1 MLREFREVEIVMQKK
16 LGKAILALFVLLL
29 TTVPLHAGEYI
40 FFESRNAE
48 DMHLSF
54 ENRAQTRLQSSG
66 IPEPSL
72 KKVMS
77 HLGAAKVSLSE
88 DQARKFSIDNPDT
101 LLIPADMKLYPS
113 ILNLQ
118 EEPGD
123 PDVPW
128 HVLLSQELQEFSFE
142 REANYDQV
150 RVFVLD
156 TGINE
161 SHQDLNS
168 NIEMEYAFNFAGPDS
183 FDVTDVHG
191 HGTNVAG
198 VVAGSRTGVCPDV
211 QLIPLKVANDRGG
224 LSLGDLTE
232 SLDYIIAL
240 SKSELSG
247 KKIIINLSYNSGWS
261 YSPNAEFEEYFEI
274 IFSSLE
280 AENIIFVSSSGNDGQ
295 DIDLRY
301 VYPTS
306 NENPNYL
313 AAGSIN
319 SAGQLSYF
327 SNYGETTVEIAAP
340 GSEIITTGINDV
352 YTTVSGT
359 SFSSPFL
366 TGIAA
371 VIWSIDPS
379 LEYWEVRNLV
389 INAVKGQEIS
399 DDFMAEY
406 RGNFG
411 DFLFDDLAVNSSEVV
426 PGEIPLHVIA
436 GRSLYPDTVANDP
449 TDPDEAYDPYPADGQ
464 GHLPLDLILTWSTG
478 SNVTSCD
485 LTLSDDLGIV
495 LSDDNIT
502 SDQYSLSGLSMDK
515 TYKWRID
522 TLFDGEKLTGENWTF
537 STIVPGAYEPF
548 PVDNAVEV
556 QTEDLVLKWLYDIQ
570 GSSFE
575 LFLGTSKDLVEN
587 EDPSVRLASSIQTSE
602 FNAGLISDDT
612 IYFWKVNTLYED
624 PSSNSIMEAPG
635 EVWEFSTISDS
646 DDGSL
651 VHSGGGGGGCS
662 LVSGLEPLIFILLPL
677 LYLMLKK

>member
-1 MLREFREVEIVMQKK
+1 MQKK
-16 LGKAILALFVLLL
+16 LGKVILALFVLLF
-29 TTVPLHAGEYI
+29 TTIPLNAGEYI
-40 FFESRNAE
+40 FFENRNAE

-54 ENRAQTRLQSSG
+54 DSRAQTRLQSSG

-72 KKVMS
+72 KKVMR

-88 DQARKFSIDNPDT
+88 EQVRKFSSENPDT

-113 ILNLQ
+113 LSASDEGNNDL
-118 EEPGD
+118 E
-123 PDVPW
+123 VPW
-128 HVLLSQELQEFSFE
+128 HVLLSQELKEFALE
-142 REANYDQV
+142 KEASYDLV
-150 RVFVLD
+150 SVFVLD
-156 TGINE
+156 TGVKEN
-161 SHQDLNS
+161 HPDLFQNL
-168 NIEMEYAFNFAGPDS
+168 EMEYAFNFAGQES

-198 VVAGSRTGVCPDV
+198 VVAGSQTGVCPDV

-224 LSLGDLTE
+224 LALGDLSE

-240 SKSELSG
+240 SRSELSG
-247 KKIIINLSYNSGWS
+247 KNIIINLSYNSGWS
-261 YSPNAEFEEYFEI
+261 YSPNSEFEEYFDI
-274 IFSSLE
+274 ILSSLE
-280 AENIIFVSSSGNDGQ
+280 TEGIIFVSSSGNDGQ

-340 GSEIITTGINDV
+340 GSEIQTTGINES
-352 YTTVSGT
+352 YTSVSGT
-359 SFSSPFL
+359 SFSSPFAA
-366 TGIAA
+366 GIAA
-371 VIWSIDPS
+371 LIWSIDPS

-389 INAVKGQEIS
+389 INAVRGQEIS
-399 DDFMAEY
+399 QDFMTEY
-406 RGNFG
+406 RGDLG
-411 DFLFDDLAVNSSEVV
+411 DFLFDDMSINSSEAV

-464 GHLPLDLILTWSTG
+464 GHVSLDLILTWSTG
-478 SNVTSCD
+478 LNVTSCD

-502 SDQYSLSGLSMDK
+502 SNQYSISGLSMDK
-515 TYKWRID
+515 TYNWRID
-522 TLFDGEKLTGENWTF
+522 TLFDGEILTGEGWTF

-556 QTEDLVLKWLYDIQ
+556 QAEALVLQWLYDIP

-575 LFLGTSKDLVEN
+575 LFLGTSRDLVEN
-587 EDPSVRLASSIQTSE
+587 EDPSVRLDSSIQTSE
-602 FNAGLISDDT
+602 INAGLISDNT
-612 IYFWKVNTLYED
+612 TYFWKVNTLYED
-624 PSSNSIMEAPG
+624 PYSNLIMEAPG
-635 EVWEFSTISDS
+635 KVWEFSTISDS
-646 DDGSL
+646 DDELL

-662 LVSGLEPLIFILLPL
+662 LVSGLEPFIFILLPL
-677 LYLMLKK
+677 MYLALKK